1 MILKNHDIFRYFAAQ
16 QTKRTRIATIA
27 KYDQTGSEPSPFLLR
42 PLGFRESIA
51 SRRAFFDLRD
61 AIVSFWLGG
70 ITLFPCPTA

>member
-1 MILKNHDIFRYFAAQ
+1 MPQ
-16 QTKRTRIATIA
+16 IA

-51 SRRAFFDLRD
+51 SRSAFFDFRD